1 MKKYT
6 NFLFIIYFISLF
18 YISFSPVS
26 VEKDFLS
33 YNILLFNTILD
44 YFSTSRNLDI
54 ILKNL
59 LWNIIL
65 FILFSLFLWFYKIS
79 NKKILTF
86 WLLLSIL
93 IEILQFLLSYFIRPN
108 FRVADIDDIILNFL
122 WVLIW
127 LFLAKFLLKK

>member
-1 MKKYT
+1 MKKYI

-33 YNILLFNTILD
+33 YNIIPFNIILD

-54 ILKNL
+54 IFKNL

-65 FILFSLFLWFYKIS
+65 FIPFSLFLWFYKIS

-93 IEILQFLLSYFIRPN
+93 IEILQFSLSYFIRPN

-122 WVLIW
+122 WVLVW

>member
-93 IEILQFLLSYFIRPN
+93 IEISQFLLSYFIRPN
-108 FRVADIDDIILNFL
+108 FRVADIDDIILIL

>member
-1 MKKYT
+1 MKKYI

-26 VEKDFLS
+26 VEKDFLE
-33 YNILLFNTILD
+33 YNIILFNTIFD

-54 ILKNL
+54 ILRNL

-65 FILFSLFLWFYKIS
+65 FIPFSLFLWFYKIS

-93 IEILQFLLSYFIRPN
+93 IEISQFLLSYFIRPN

>member
-1 MKKYT
+1 MKKYI

-18 YISFSPVS
+18 YILFSSFP
-26 VEKDFLS
+26 VEKDFLE
-33 YNILLFNTILD
+33 YNIIPFNTIFD

-54 ILKNL
+54 ILRNL

-65 FILFSLFLWFYKIS
+65 FIPFSLFLWFYKIS

-93 IEILQFLLSYFIRPN
+93 IEISQFLLSYFIRPN
-108 FRVADIDDIILNFL
+108 FRVADIDDVILNFL

>member
-1 MKKYT
+1 MKKYI

-18 YISFSPVS
+18 YISFSPVF

-33 YNILLFNTILD
+33 YNIIPFNTILD

-54 ILKNL
+54 ILRNL
-59 LWNIIL
+59 LLNIIL
-65 FILFSLFLWFYKIS
+65 FIPFSLFLWFYKIS

-93 IEILQFLLSYFIRPN
+93 IEISQFLLSYFIRPN

>member
-1 MKKYT
+1 MKKYI

-18 YISFSPVS
+18 YISFSPVF

-33 YNILLFNTILD
+33 YNIIQFNTILD
-44 YFSTSRNLDI
+44 YFSNSRNLDI
-54 ILKNL
+54 ILRNL

-65 FILFSLFLWFYKIS
+65 FIPFSLFLWFYKIS

-93 IEILQFLLSYFIRPN
+93 IEISQFLLSYFIRPN

>member
-1 MKKYT
+1 MKKYI

-18 YISFSPVS
+18 YILFSPVP
-26 VEKDFLS
+26 VEKDFLE
-33 YNILLFNTILD
+33 YNIIPFNTIFD

-54 ILKNL
+54 ILRNL

-65 FILFSLFLWFYKIS
+65 FIPFSLFLWFYKIS

-93 IEILQFLLSYFIRPN
+93 IEISQFLLSYFIRPN
-108 FRVADIDDIILNFL
+108 FRVADIDDVILNFL

>member
-1 MKKYT
+1 MKKYI

-33 YNILLFNTILD
+33 YNIIPFNTILD

-54 ILKNL
+54 IFKNL

-65 FILFSLFLWFYKIS
+65 FIPFSLFLWFYKIS

-93 IEILQFLLSYFIRPN
+93 IEILQFSLSYFIRPN

-122 WVLIW
+122 WVLVW

>member
-1 MKKYT
+1 MKKYIT
-6 NFLFIIYFISLF
+6 FLFIIYFISLF

-33 YNILLFNTILD
+33 YNIIPFNTILD

-54 ILKNL
+54 ILRNL

-65 FILFSLFLWFYKIS
+65 FIPFYLFLWFYKIS

>member
-93 IEILQFLLSYFIRPN
+93 IEISQFLLSYFIRPN

>member
-1 MKKYT
+1 MKKYI

-18 YISFSPVS
+18 YISFSTVS
-26 VEKDFLS
+26 VENDFLE
-33 YNILLFNTILD
+33 YNIIPFNTIFD
-44 YFSTSRNLDI
+44 YFSTARDLDI
-54 ILKNL
+54 ILRNL

-65 FILFSLFLWFYKIS
+65 FIPFSLFLWFYKIS

-93 IEILQFLLSYFIRPN
+93 IEISQFLLSYFIRPN

>member
-1 MKKYT
+1 MKKYI

-18 YISFSPVS
+18 YISFSPVF

-33 YNILLFNTILD
+33 YNIIPFNTILD
-44 YFSTSRNLDI
+44 YFSNSRNLDI
-54 ILKNL
+54 ILRNL

-65 FILFSLFLWFYKIS
+65 FIPFSLFLWFYKIS

-93 IEILQFLLSYFIRPN
+93 IEISQFLLSYFIRPN

>member
-1 MKKYT
+1 MKKYIT
-6 NFLFIIYFISLF
+6 FLFIIYFISLF

-33 YNILLFNTILD
+33 YNIIPFNTILD

-54 ILKNL
+54 ILRNL

-65 FILFSLFLWFYKIS
+65 FIPFSLFLWFYKIS

-93 IEILQFLLSYFIRPN
+93 IEISQFLLSYFIRPN

>member
-1 MKKYT
+1 MKKYI

-33 YNILLFNTILD
+33 YNIIPFNTILD

-54 ILKNL
+54 ILRNL

-65 FILFSLFLWFYKIS
+65 FIPFSLFLWFYKIS

-93 IEILQFLLSYFIRPN
+93 IEISQFLLSYFIRPN

>member
-1 MKKYT
+1 MKKYI

-18 YISFSPVS
+18 YISFSLVS
-26 VEKDFLS
+26 VEKDFLE
-33 YNILLFNTILD
+33 YNIILFNTIFD

-54 ILKNL
+54 ILRNL

-65 FILFSLFLWFYKIS
+65 FIPFSLFLWFYKIS

-93 IEILQFLLSYFIRPN
+93 IEISQFLLSYFIRPN

>member
-65 FILFSLFLWFYKIS
+65 FSLFLWFYKIS

-93 IEILQFLLSYFIRPN
+93 IEISQFLLSYFIRPN
-108 FRVADIDDIILNFL
+108 FRVADIDDIILIL

>member
-1 MKKYT
+1 MKKYIT
-6 NFLFIIYFISLF
+6 FLFIIYFISLF

-33 YNILLFNTILD
+33 YNIIPFNTILD

-54 ILKNL
+54 ILRNL

-65 FILFSLFLWFYKIS
+65 FIPFYLFLWFYKIS

-108 FRVADIDDIILNFL
+108 FRVADIEDIILNFL

>member
-1 MKKYT
+1 MKKYI

-33 YNILLFNTILD
+33 YNIIPFNTILD

-65 FILFSLFLWFYKIS
+65 FIPFSLFLWFYKIS

-93 IEILQFLLSYFIRPN
+93 IEISQFSLSYFIRPN
-108 FRVADIDDIILNFL
+108 FRVADIDDIVLNFL